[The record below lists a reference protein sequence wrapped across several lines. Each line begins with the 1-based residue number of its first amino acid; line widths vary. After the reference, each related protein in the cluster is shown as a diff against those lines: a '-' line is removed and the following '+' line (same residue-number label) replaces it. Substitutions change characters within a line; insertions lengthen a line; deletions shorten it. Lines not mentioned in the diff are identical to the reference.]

1 MTTNTNAQSTD
12 ITPTASEVRQA
23 HIFVNGSTPLVP
35 ITGNTFPIR
44 KLMWVLGGTWNK
56 ETKCWELPMHT
67 AKKGQEAA
75 DSITEKIAASKMAS
89 EEKKVAKA
97 LASEVELKKAS
108 EAELKKAKRS
118 ATARAN
124 LVKARAAKATKA
136 LVAPF

>member
-1 MTTNTNAQSTD
+1 MTTNTNTNTQSTD
-12 ITPTASEVRQA
+12 APTASEVRQA

-75 DSITEKIAASKMAS
+75 DSITEKINASKLAS

-97 LASEVELKKAS
+97 LASEAELKKAS

-118 ATARAN
+118 ATARIN
-124 LVKARAAKATKA
+124 LIKARAAKAAKGMLT
-136 LVAPF
+136 P

>member
-1 MTTNTNAQSTD
+1 MTTNTNTQS
-12 ITPTASEVRQA
+12 TPTASEVRRA
-23 HIFVNGSTPLVP
+23 HLFVNGSTPLIP

-44 KLMWVLGGTWNK
+44 KLLWVLGGTWNK

-75 DSITEKIAASKMAS
+75 DSITEKINASKLAS

-97 LASEVELKKAS
+97 LVSEAELKKAS

-124 LVKARAAKATKA
+124 LVKARAAKAAKA